1 MVYFREQQEN
11 AMPRALDIKDRIAKL
26 RNFYWQ
32 EGRVPGYAEMLKL
45 FGYHSK
51 NAVFGLLKK
60 LADYGYV
67 RKTGGK
73 IAFTS
78 KLVGTVKLLGAVQ
91 AGFPSPAEEELADTI
106 SLDEYL
112 IRRPEATFMLTVR
125 GDSMI
130 EAGIHPGDI
139 VLVEKG
145 IAPKPHDIVIA
156 QVDDEWTI
164 KYFVKDNAGV
174 RLDPANPKY
183 RFIRPKRSLVI
194 GGVVKAVIRKY
205 P

>member
-1 MVYFREQQEN
+1 
-11 AMPRALDIKDRIAKL
+11 MPRALNLEEKVGRL
-26 RNFYWQ
+26 RRFLRQ
-32 EGRVPGYAEMLKL
+32 EKRLPGYAEMLAL
-45 FGYHSK
+45 FEYRSK

-60 LADYGYV
+60 MEEGGYL
-67 RKTGGK
+67 RKVGGK
-73 IAFTS
+73 ISVTE
-78 KLVGTVKLLGAVQ
+78 KLAGSVRMLGLVQ

-112 IRRPEATFMLTVR
+112 IRRPEATFMLTVS

-145 IAPKPHDIVIA
+145 VKPKKGDIVIA

-164 KYFVKDNAGV
+164 KYFTTDQVGV

-183 RFIRPKRSLVI
+183 RFIRPKRSLVM

>member
-1 MVYFREQQEN
+1 
-11 AMPRALDIKDRIAKL
+11 MPRKMDLDEKVRRL
-26 RNFYWQ
+26 RQFFRQ
-32 EGRVPGYAEMLKL
+32 ERRAPGYQEMLQL
-45 FGYHSK
+45 FGYRSK
-51 NAVFGLLKK
+51 NAVFGLLRK
-60 LADYGYV
+60 LCQAGYLT
-67 RKTGGK
+67 KTGGK
-73 IAFTS
+73 IGLTARLT
-78 KLVGTVKLLGAVQ
+78 GTVRLLGTVQ
-91 AGFPSPAEEELADTI
+91 AGFPSPAEEELADTL

-112 IRRPEATFMLTVR
+112 IRRPEATFMLTVN

-145 IAPKPHDIVIA
+145 LKPRPNDIVIA

-164 KYFVKDNAGV
+164 KYFTVDQAGV

-183 RFIRPKRSLVI
+183 RFIRPRRTLVI

-205 P
+205 A